1 MSNSR
6 SLIVTHSFA
15 VCILALLSWLRPA
28 FADGRELQIFF
39 TSEILGY
46 LREDSRSA
54 HAGIGTI
61 SHTVKELTRPLSPDR
76 YMIFDLGDAL
86 SYYYLSQ
93 VDSGRTV
100 FAAMDQGGYDATVP
114 GNFDFTYGWQN
125 LRTLNASAPR
135 LRILSANVCDSL
147 QQPVLPPYQ
156 ILDRQGVRIAV
167 VGLSDPVMAET
178 VAERNLQGTELVEPE
193 QAMTTLETELQGRY
207 DLLIVLTHLNF
218 NQNLQL
224 SRACKKIDLI
234 IGRPDENAPR
244 EYARIGYGGQRKR
257 TIIIQAPANAKAVGH
272 LSFRWHDGVMFDIT
286 MVEEN
291 LLAPTLAG
299 PGISNMSELEKK
311 YDILCQQRF
320 GHGADEKVALVDSA
334 AFEKEIVRQYLA
346 AMLKS
351 THSEIA
357 LINRGYFRFYPL
369 PDGKLTIRDVDRF
382 GWSNDH
388 LCIMRLRGS
397 TLKSLQQKSEAL
409 PPDSKRRLYF
419 MSVQN
424 HTLDDNASWTVHS
437 KDLLDEEEY
446 AVVTNQ
452 FLSTGADGYDEFRER
467 RFIKSRFKGGLRI
480 VSDRQ
485 GREILVNELFLKF
498 LVADSTRDLRDT
510 AARFAR
516 DRYLNKPLW
525 RLVIQQIDLGMSN
538 KRVQTSEAYQFSPES
553 RINEQ
558 LSGSHTY
565 NLQMNVGIT
574 RESRNIQWQNAL
586 WAVYSNTT
594 VKPKDSEPLTAQES
608 NLEWTQLADFANLTR
623 PRLLNPFAS
632 LRFDSDVDFNQ
643 RDLFTSL
650 GMKVGTS
657 GDAELRIAAISK
669 WNAITRST
677 SNGLEMNGAYN
688 KELLGISNEGWLRMR
703 FLSGK
708 DDAMPEQERY
718 SVEWRNS
725 FKIPISENMSF
736 IPQLELFYYKGQEV
750 PDVARNV
757 QISFSLSYSRI
768 WKFQYQKFYRKEDP
782 IP

>member
-1 MSNSR
+1 MSIPR
-6 SLIVTHSFA
+6 SLIVRRPLA
-15 VCILALLSWLRPA
+15 VCMLALLSWYRPA
-28 FADGRELQIFF
+28 IADGRELQIFF

-46 LREDSRSA
+46 LREDAQSA

-76 YMIFDLGDAL
+76 YMVFDLGDAL

-100 FAAMDQGGYDATVP
+100 FAALEQSGYDAMVP

-125 LRTLNASAPR
+125 LRQLNASAQR

-147 QQPVLPPYQ
+147 QHPVLPPYQ
-156 ILDRQGVRIAV
+156 ILYRQGVRIAV

-178 VAERNLQGTELVEPE
+178 VAERNLQGTLLLEPE
-193 QAMTTLETELQGRY
+193 QAMTALATDLQGRY

-244 EYARIGYGGQRKR
+244 EYARIGYGSQGKR
-257 TIIIQAPANAKAVGH
+257 TIIIQAPANASAVGH
-272 LSFRWHDGVMFDIT
+272 LSFRWHDRVMFDIT
-286 MVEEN
+286 MVEEK
-291 LLAPTLAG
+291 LQAAAAADPT
-299 PGISNMSELEKK
+299 PVNMSALESK
-311 YDILCQQRF
+311 YDSHCRQRF
-320 GHGADEKVALVDSA
+320 GHGADEKVALVDST
-334 AFEKEIVRQYLA
+334 AFEKEIIRQYLA
-346 AMLKS
+346 SMLKS

-369 PDGKLTIRDVDRF
+369 PDNKLTIRDVDRF

-424 HTLDDNASWTVHS
+424 HTLDDNTAWSVHS
-437 KDLLDEEEY
+437 RDLIDEEEY

-467 RFIKSRFKGGLRI
+467 RFIKSRFKGDLRI
-480 VSDRQ
+480 VSHSQ
-485 GREILVNELFLKF
+485 GREVFLNELFLKF

-510 AARFAR
+510 AVQFAR
-516 DRYLNKPLW
+516 DRYLNEPLW

-594 VKPKDSEPLTAQES
+594 VKAKDAEPLTAKES
-608 NLEWTQLADFANLTR
+608 NLEWTQLADFSNLTK
-623 PRLLNPFAS
+623 PRLFNPFAS
-632 LRFDSDVDFNQ
+632 LRFDSDIDFYQ

-650 GMKVGTS
+650 GIKVGTS
-657 GDAELRIAAISK
+657 SDAELRIAAISK

-677 SNGLEMNGAYN
+677 SNGVEMNGSYN
-688 KELLGISNEGWLRMR
+688 TELLGINNEGWLRIR

-708 DDAMPEQERY
+708 DSAMPEQERY
-718 SVEWRNS
+718 SAEWRNS

-736 IPQLELFYYKGQEV
+736 IPQLELFYYKGQDV

-768 WKFQYQKFYRKEDP
+768 WKFQYQKFYRKEDQTP
-782 IP
+782 